1 MEALNIISS
10 QNRPSTVLTIP
21 TRLPLTSTV
30 MNARCAFVIP
40 SQRTWWCSSMLGG
53 TRYNTSNFE
62 LNLEFTFKLNKKLF
76 CLFSFK
82 CFYRAPAGRM
92 KRSYPPGRKPNGKVM
107 NIRKLLTYIDL
118 TSRFSVPVLSEFT
131 KIEGKKKLELS
142 SKVK

>member
-1 MEALNIISS
+1 
-10 QNRPSTVLTIP
+10 
-21 TRLPLTSTV
+21 
-30 MNARCAFVIP
+30 
-40 SQRTWWCSSMLGG
+40 
-53 TRYNTSNFE
+53 
-62 LNLEFTFKLNKKLF
+62 
-76 CLFSFK
+76 
-82 CFYRAPAGRM
+82 M